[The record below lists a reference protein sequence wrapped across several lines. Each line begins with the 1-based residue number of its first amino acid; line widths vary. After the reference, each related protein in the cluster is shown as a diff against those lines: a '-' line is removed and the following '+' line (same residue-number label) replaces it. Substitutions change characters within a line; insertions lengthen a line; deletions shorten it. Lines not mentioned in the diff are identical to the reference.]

1 MVNLNLYTSLVTSV
15 IIQIITG
22 IIEINALFVNVLPKF
37 AFLKQLILLEVI
49 VQGIEGAFY
58 IHWLY
63 NFNNILNIT
72 PTRYL
77 DWVITTPTMLVTLV
91 FYLIFLKHNAA
102 NSSNELN
109 FFELFNQEFYILI
122 TILLLNWLMLL
133 FGYLG
138 EANVIPVLLGVSLGF
153 IPFLIY
159 FYIIYIKY
167 VDLSN
172 DGFNLFLYFFI
183 VWSLYGIVAV
193 LPYKIKNMCYNFLDL
208 FAKNFFGIFLSYLIF
223 TNTSEFSQ

>member
-1 MVNLNLYTSLVTSV
+1 MVNLTLYTSLVTSV
-15 IIQIITG
+15 IVQIITG
-22 IIEINALFVNVLPKF
+22 IIEINALFVNVQPKF
-37 AFLKQLILLEVI
+37 AFLKQLVLLEVL

-63 NFNNILNIT
+63 NFNNIVNIT
-72 PTRYL
+72 PRRYL
-77 DWVITTPTMLVTLV
+77 DWVITTPTMLVTLI
-91 FYLIFLKHNAA
+91 FYLIFLKHKED

-109 FFELFNQEFYILI
+109 FFGLFNQEFYSLI

-138 EANVIPVLLGVSLGF
+138 EANIIPVLLGVSLGF

-159 FYIIYIKY
+159 FYIIYTKY
-167 VDLSN
+167 ATLGN
-172 DGFNLFLYFFI
+172 DGFNLFVYFFI

-193 LPYKIKNMCYNFLDL
+193 LPYKLKNMCYNFLDL

-223 TNTSEFSQ
+223 TNKS